1 MTQPEPSTPITLR
14 EVYDLVLELKSSM
27 AALIA
32 VAPKMED
39 HEARIRTLEHAKW
52 TIAGICTALGA
63 AAGFIAAAIGK

>member
-1 MTQPEPSTPITLR
+1 MTAPEPSTAITLR
-14 EVYDLVLELKSSM
+14 EVYDLVLELKT
-27 AALIA
+27 AVATLVV

-63 AAGFIAAAIGK
+63 AAGFIAAAIGQ